1 MSANNLLS
9 VTLKAKDT
17 RTKDFV
23 MIHGRRA
30 AELDA
35 LPPDILRQ
43 RVRDSIDSCI
53 DKTAWDELKR
63 TEQDDRE
70 ELDKQIEAMR

>member
-1 MSANNLLS
+1 MVAYKLFSI
-9 VTLKAKDT
+9 TLKAKDT
-17 RTKDFV
+17 RTKEFV
-23 MIHGRRA
+23 KLFGDQA

-63 TEQDDRE
+63 IEQHDRD
-70 ELDKQIEAMR
+70 ELDKQIEAM